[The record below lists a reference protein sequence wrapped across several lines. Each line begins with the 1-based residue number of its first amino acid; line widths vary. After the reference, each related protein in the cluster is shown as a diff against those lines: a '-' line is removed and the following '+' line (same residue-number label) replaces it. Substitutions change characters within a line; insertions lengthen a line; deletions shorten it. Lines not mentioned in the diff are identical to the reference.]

1 MEYNGRN
8 LLIIIIIKKVNHSKN
23 FYFGL
28 ETFRKEGKK
37 AVIALFVT
45 S

>member
-1 MEYNGRN
+1 MEDNGYP
-8 LLIIIIIKKVNHSKN
+8 LLIIKKKKRLNSSKK

-28 ETFRKEGKK
+28 ETFRKEKK
-37 AVIALFVT
+37 AIIALFVT